1 MTGGSAG
8 ATRPGGFVLGKGVPL
23 APPKKVPK
31 AAALITDGGTLP
43 PPPAGTLAKFTEPC
57 DLWMAVDI
65 ETHELIPN
73 TKDQGWV
80 TGQFGHSCRIDR
92 PCIADLR
99 IVQLGWCMGR
109 FSSTA
114 LPVVKSTLVKPEG
127 FTISAAATAKH
138 RITQEGAATDGK
150 PLAAALREI
159 SDDAFAVARDGG
171 RICAHQ
177 TALAA
182 APSREDLSCNWVGR
196 LFVLTGRD
204 CAVGVRC
211 GRRRLGDAASWR

>member
-8 ATRPGGFVLGKGVPL
+8 AKRPGGFVLGKGVPQ

-31 AAALITDGGTLP
+31 AAALITDDGTLP

-57 DLWMAVDI
+57 GLWMAVDI

-99 IVQLGWCMGR
+99 IVQLGWCVGR

-150 PLAAALREI
+150 PLAAALREML
-159 SDDAFAVARDGG
+159 DDAFAVARDGG

-211 GRRRLGDAASWR
+211 GRRRPGDAAG